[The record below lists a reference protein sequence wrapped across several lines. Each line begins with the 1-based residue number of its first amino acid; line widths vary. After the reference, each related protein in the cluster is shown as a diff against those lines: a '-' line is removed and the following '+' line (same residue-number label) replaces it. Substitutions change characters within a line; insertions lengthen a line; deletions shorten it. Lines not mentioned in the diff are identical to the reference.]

1 MIWIVWSSHE
11 QSNHSMLHHQ
21 DHFLRASCQHSA
33 TFEKLGNGVSNGIFI
48 GFMKLDAQ
56 HTSPVL
62 PSLATKYFHLLLV
75 SFWASLP
82 SARLLPQR
90 GLLVEL
96 ECNYQSFELRKLSR
110 FLFSMLGQKK
120 VEQTWRWWF
129 KLHPCCFSI
138 FQVNEF
144 QPTWWEMLCMI
155 SRGWP
160 PQGLRKVASVSE
172 PPKLA
177 HCTHVAAGGHGH
189 FQVSWIN
196 RGSWFFQSPTVCIKS
211 NETSLFSVLPI
222 AHVGVVSQQL
232 WSSGSR
238 NESRGCLVLVLGNWK
253 HPVQF
258 KSIPFLTFKCRFG
271 RHVEFPIQL
280 AKVEYP
286 LPQLHQFKKD
296 SAGGSTDRRKEG
308 WGAIRRSL
316 QCAKFT
322 VEMLP
327 CNGCWND

>member
-1 MIWIVWSSHE
+1 
-11 QSNHSMLHHQ
+11 
-21 DHFLRASCQHSA
+21 
-33 TFEKLGNGVSNGIFI
+33 
-48 GFMKLDAQ
+48 MKLDAQ

-196 RGSWFFQSPTVCIKS
+196 RGSWFFQSPRCLS
-211 NETSLFSVLPI
+211 NPMKHLCSQFSLL
-222 AHVGVVSQQL
+222 L
-232 WSSGSR
+232 M
-238 NESRGCLVLVLGNWK
+238 LVLFLNSYEAVVQGMSQEDVL
-253 HPVQF
+253 
-258 KSIPFLTFKCRFG
+258 C
-271 RHVEFPIQL
+271 
-280 AKVEYP
+280 
-286 LPQLHQFKKD
+286 
-296 SAGGSTDRRKEG
+296 
-308 WGAIRRSL
+308 
-316 QCAKFT
+316 
-322 VEMLP
+322 
-327 CNGCWND
+327 